1 MRAELRRYSSI
12 GNEPGILLLCEK
24 IFTGNVEDV
33 SSIKTACSFINGVE
47 INVKCGLMALEDLH
61 LIQLKGNECKTTE
74 LVYNRNRKNK
84 FIIELCTHC
93 LKVLVNEDLIDRD
106 QIKYDEGTDLF
117 YIPRFAFKIECS
129 VYRNM
134 LITFSAMGAKGPQF
148 VVSSNYEPL
157 FTNIVNA
164 KRKTTTQEELLKQL
178 EHERIMGEEG
188 EQFVLSYERNRCP
201 FPQSKLNKIKQI
213 SLVDVSAGYDIISFE
228 NEISNDRRYIEVKT
242 YEGKPHFNWSANE
255 VNSSKLRQDSYYI
268 YLVDYSKIKMPGYQ
282 PYIIQNPYKEV
293 KDNDKWK
300 MTPSSYL
307 VEPTFD
313 LKDVHIGANNN
324 FKLLDVRYDRDVIV
338 LVNNW
343 ITLYPT
349 SEPIKLVSEC
359 QRLFGEKYHGMR
371 NKEWLKVVQRY
382 VKELIYEDRPEDETI
397 KGKVKLEN
405 LKRLLVANAC

>member
-201 FPQSKLNKIKQI
+201 FPK
-213 SLVDVSAGYDIISFE
+213 
-228 NEISNDRRYIEVKT
+228 
-242 YEGKPHFNWSANE
+242 
-255 VNSSKLRQDSYYI
+255 VN
-268 YLVDYSKIKMPGYQ
+268 
-282 PYIIQNPYKEV
+282 
-293 KDNDKWK
+293 
-300 MTPSSYL
+300 
-307 VEPTFD
+307 
-313 LKDVHIGANNN
+313 
-324 FKLLDVRYDRDVIV
+324 
-338 LVNNW
+338 
-343 ITLYPT
+343 
-349 SEPIKLVSEC
+349 
-359 QRLFGEKYHGMR
+359 
-371 NKEWLKVVQRY
+371 
-382 VKELIYEDRPEDETI
+382 
-397 KGKVKLEN
+397 
-405 LKRLLVANAC
+405 